1 MSVENRHL
9 ERGEEKRK
17 KRVFFFKPPHTAVM
31 EVIQVGDDPSSSN
44 FVSVTGLLPKKKFRT
59 ASCSGCYDFLGNQEL
74 HTSAI
79 SDFGGR
85 RNRRNRRRSE
95 SVKHSQCFSSRAAP
109 KFQETAFFKL
119 RSHGDRA
126 EERRKRWKSRQL
138 EMDPKFSD
146 VAPQSLPVFNPCSHD
161 DLWEEG
167 DGN

>member
-1 MSVENRHL
+1 
-9 ERGEEKRK
+9 
-17 KRVFFFKPPHTAVM
+17 M
-31 EVIQVGDDPSSSN
+31 EIKITWKISAFG
-44 FVSVTGLLPKKKFRT
+44 T

-74 HTSAI
+74 HTSGI
-79 SDFGGR
+79 TNFGGH
-85 RNRRNRRRSE
+85 RNRRNRRHYE
-95 SVKHSQCFSSRAAP
+95 SVKHSQCFSSRTAP

-126 EERRKRWKSRQL
+126 EERRKRWKSRRL

-146 VAPQSLPVFNPCSHD
+146 VAPHSLPVFNPCSHD